1 MTETARVYGGSLYEL
16 AQEEHLEEEILSEMK
31 EIRALFRENPEYPR
45 LLSEPSIPR
54 KERIGLIDAAFGSQ
68 AEPYLVNF
76 IKLLC
81 EKNLLREFG
90 GCQEAFQR
98 RYFAAH
104 NIAEAVV
111 TSAAS
116 LSKEQEELLKKKLET
131 MSGKTVVMELK
142 TDPSVLAGVRV
153 ELDGKLFDGT
163 VKGRLAE
170 LSRRISD
177 TVVYLPTQL
186 LLLQRSYLRP
196 AQPLPY
202 LRSQPSLTR
211 SSSLPW

>member
-16 AQEEHLEEEILSEMK
+16 AAEEHLEEEILSEMK

-98 RYFAAH
+98 RYYAAH

-170 LSRRISD
+170 LSRRIAFLSFSKWSFPFNSV
-177 TVVYLPTQL
+177 TVNIVP
-186 LLLQRSYLRP
+186 
-196 AQPLPY
+196 
-202 LRSQPSLTR
+202 
-211 SSSLPW
+211 

>member
-31 EIRALFRENPEYPR
+31 EIRALFRENP
-45 LLSEPSIPR
+45 
-54 KERIGLIDAAFGSQ
+54 
-68 AEPYLVNF
+68 
-76 IKLLC
+76 
-81 EKNLLREFG
+81 
-90 GCQEAFQR
+90 EAFQR

-177 TVVYLPTQL
+177 TVV
-186 LLLQRSYLRP
+186 
-196 AQPLPY
+196 
-202 LRSQPSLTR
+202 
-211 SSSLPW
+211 

>member
-31 EIRALFRENPEYPR
+31 EIRAL
-45 LLSEPSIPR
+45 
-54 KERIGLIDAAFGSQ
+54 GSQ

-98 RYFAAH
+98 RYYAAH

-177 TVVYLPTQL
+177 TVV
-186 LLLQRSYLRP
+186 
-196 AQPLPY
+196 
-202 LRSQPSLTR
+202 
-211 SSSLPW
+211 

>member
-98 RYFAAH
+98 RYFAGAQH
-104 NIAEAVV
+104 CRGSCDECSIPVEG
-111 TSAAS
+111 TGRAS
-116 LSKEQEELLKKKLET
+116 EE
-131 MSGKTVVMELK
+131 KTGNNERK
-142 TDPSVLAGVRV
+142 N
-153 ELDGKLFDGT
+153 
-163 VKGRLAE
+163 
-170 LSRRISD
+170 
-177 TVVYLPTQL
+177 
-186 LLLQRSYLRP
+186 RS
-196 AQPLPY
+196 
-202 LRSQPSLTR
+202 
-211 SSSLPW
+211 

>member
-81 EKNLLREFG
+81 EKNLLRGSCDERSIPVEGTGRASEEKTGNDERKNGRDGTENRSVRSG
-90 GCQEAFQR
+90 GCPCGAR
-98 RYFAAH
+98 RK
-104 NIAEAVV
+104 AV
-111 TSAAS
+111 
-116 LSKEQEELLKKKLET
+116 
-131 MSGKTVVMELK
+131 
-142 TDPSVLAGVRV
+142 
-153 ELDGKLFDGT
+153 
-163 VKGRLAE
+163 
-170 LSRRISD
+170 
-177 TVVYLPTQL
+177 
-186 LLLQRSYLRP
+186 
-196 AQPLPY
+196 
-202 LRSQPSLTR
+202 
-211 SSSLPW
+211 

>member
-16 AQEEHLEEEILSEMK
+16 ARRRHPEEEIPSRDEGDPS
-31 EIRALFRENPEYPR
+31 LFRKTR
-45 LLSEPSIPR
+45 SIR
-54 KERIGLIDAAFGSQ
+54 DFYQSLRFREKSGIGLIDAAFGRSG

-98 RYFAAH
+98 RYYAAH

-116 LSKEQEELLKKKLET
+116 LSEGTGRASEEKLEK

-153 ELDGKLFDGT
+153 KP
-163 VKGRLAE
+163 
-170 LSRRISD
+170 RRKA
-177 TVVYLPTQL
+177 V
-186 LLLQRSYLRP
+186 
-196 AQPLPY
+196 
-202 LRSQPSLTR
+202 
-211 SSSLPW
+211 

>member
-90 GCQEAFQR
+90 GCQEQEQMLDAIQAQEDR
-98 RYFAAH
+98 TQDKLK
-104 NIAEAVV
+104 EKQGVV
-111 TSAAS
+111 
-116 LSKEQEELLKKKLET
+116 
-131 MSGKTVVMELK
+131 
-142 TDPSVLAGVRV
+142 VR
-153 ELDGKLFDGT
+153 GT
-163 VKGRLAE
+163 KN
-170 LSRRISD
+170 
-177 TVVYLPTQL
+177 
-186 LLLQRSYLRP
+186 
-196 AQPLPY
+196 
-202 LRSQPSLTR
+202 
-211 SSSLPW
+211 W

>member
-1 MTETARVYGGSLYEL
+1 
-16 AQEEHLEEEILSEMK
+16 
-31 EIRALFRENPEYPR
+31 
-45 LLSEPSIPR
+45 
-54 KERIGLIDAAFGSQ
+54 
-68 AEPYLVNF
+68 LVNF

-98 RYFAAH
+98 RYYAAH

-163 VKGRLAE
+163 VKGRLSE

-177 TVVYLPTQL
+177 TVV
-186 LLLQRSYLRP
+186 
-196 AQPLPY
+196 
-202 LRSQPSLTR
+202 
-211 SSSLPW
+211 